1 MLAELQPE
9 PEQPVDDNPV
19 VGAYG
24 AEIDVGIEPAF
35 GEAARELLDRVA
47 RRPVVAESCR
57 GDEAELAASD
67 VSARAGAEVGG
78 EVNGD
83 DVIPLEKRSR
93 RVLQDRKITRWNK
106 IQ

>member
-57 GDEAELAASD
+57 GDEAELDASD
-67 VSARAGAEVGG
+67 VPARAGAAVGG
-78 EVNGD
+78 EVNR
-83 DVIPLEKRSR
+83 DVVVQIGRASCRE
-93 RVLQDRKITRWNK
+93 RVCQSV
-106 IQ
+106 